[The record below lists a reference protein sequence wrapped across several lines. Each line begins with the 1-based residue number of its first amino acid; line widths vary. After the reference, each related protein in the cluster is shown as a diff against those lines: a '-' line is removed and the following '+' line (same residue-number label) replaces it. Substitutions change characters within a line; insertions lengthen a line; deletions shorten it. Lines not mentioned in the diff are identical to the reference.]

1 MSKKAILICV
11 SVIVILLI
19 GVAAAVSVLYSGTG
33 AGKGSIDDS
42 RYALFHAVPSDA
54 VAVIR
59 FDDLEK
65 MTDILSADM
74 PVAPFLESGTAEP
87 LKRFIMLLK
96 SSARMPLSS
105 SGTALS
111 LHYNGNLIPLL
122 VIDAGRAGS
131 GISEEADLIMDMA
144 DSTDMYSVFV
154 DCSDNLSHNSR
165 IDRRSV
171 LILSPSDLIAKSAQR
186 HLARNI
192 SITGS
197 EGFQRA
203 AQSVEGD
210 NLLFVSGKNIDKIT
224 DRLMSRKYRRYSSFL
239 ADVADWN
246 AFSIYSYGG
255 SHIYLKGASSCVDG
269 DADFINLLSSLQPAA
284 SEVSS
289 VLPSYTVFAASVPM
303 SDWQAYAAAYER
315 FLDARSGTARL
326 ESRQNTLRKR
336 TGTSPEDWAA
346 SLNIREVSVASFY
359 AGTDLEQVIM
369 VRTEPKKAYQFLFGD
384 SLSVRQ
390 YAPRVHEYKYQGYAA
405 SLFGPMYSLED
416 ETCFTFIDG
425 WVISGSAVAVGE
437 YVSGRA
443 LENTLK
449 SYMQD
454 AGLPD
459 RLSGKDRLFV
469 SYFSVTES
477 DDALA
482 RIFSSDFAASLSAS
496 AEGISYEPV
505 TLSVG
510 AVKSSAEISLELDK
524 VTVRKS
530 KPPVFERDTLIEV
543 PKGPFRVKN
552 SGTGRMNLFYQ
563 QDNMYLCLQEESGKG
578 IWGAPFDAPI
588 CGRAGTIDYFANGKL
603 QILFASGRKLYLI
616 DRLGRFV
623 NPFPIDLGKN
633 ILLGPD
639 IYDFNDSRRYNV
651 MVLHTDNTIDMYN
664 LQGQKPLQWK
674 GITAEE
680 TIKNLPEP
688 VKVGGRTYWVVRTSI
703 RTLIFPFY
711 GGESL
716 TPDTGDKM
724 IRTDSK
730 VVPSDG
736 SSVTV
741 TCYDGKEHRI
751 KL

>member
-1 MSKKAILICV
+1 
-11 SVIVILLI
+11 
-19 GVAAAVSVLYSGTG
+19 
-33 AGKGSIDDS
+33 
-42 RYALFHAVPSDA
+42 
-54 VAVIR
+54 
-59 FDDLEK
+59 
-65 MTDILSADM
+65 
-74 PVAPFLESGTAEP
+74 
-87 LKRFIMLLK
+87 
-96 SSARMPLSS
+96 
-105 SGTALS
+105 
-111 LHYNGNLIPLL
+111 
-122 VIDAGRAGS
+122 
-131 GISEEADLIMDMA
+131 MDMA
-144 DSTDMYSVFV
+144 DSTGRDSVFV

-269 DADFINLLSSLQPAA
+269 DADFMNLLSSLQPAA

-326 ESRQNTLRKR
+326 ESRQNALRKR

-390 YAPRVHEYKYQGYAA
+390 YAPRVHEYKYQGYVA

-449 SYMQD
+449 AYMQD

-482 RIFSSDFAASLSAS
+482 RVFSSDFAASLSAS

-563 QDNMYLCLQEESGKG
+563 QDNLYLCLQEEGGKG
-578 IWGAPFDAPI
+578 LWGVPFDAPI
-588 CGRAGTIDYFANGKL
+588 CGCAQTLDYYANGKL
-603 QILFASGRKLYLI
+603 QILFASGSKLYLI
-616 DRLGRFV
+616 DRLGHYV
-623 NPFPIDLGKN
+623 TNFPVDLGKR
-633 ILLGPD
+633 ILIGPD
-639 IYDFNDSRRYNV
+639 VYDFSGRKKYNV
-651 MVLHTDNTIDMYN
+651 MILHTDNTIEMYN
-664 LQGQKPLQWK
+664 LQGRRPPQWK
-674 GITAEE
+674 TITSSE
-680 TIKNLPEP
+680 TIKGLPERIR
-688 VKVGGRTYWVVRTSI
+688 VSGSTYWVVRTSI
-703 RTLIFPFY
+703 QTLIFGFY
-711 GGESL
+711 GGEPL
-716 TPDTGDKM
+716 TVFTGDRM
-724 IRTDSK
+724 IRPDSK
-730 VVPSDG
+730 ITPLDNG
-736 SSVTV
+736 SVEAV
-741 TCYDGKEHRI
+741 CYDGKRHTIRI
-751 KL
+751 VKE

>member
-269 DADFINLLSSLQPAA
+269 DADFMNLLSSLQPAA

-303 SDWQAYAAAYER
+303 SGLQ
-315 FLDARSGTARL
+315 G
-326 ESRQNTLRKR
+326 
-336 TGTSPEDWAA
+336 
-346 SLNIREVSVASFY
+346 
-359 AGTDLEQVIM
+359 
-369 VRTEPKKAYQFLFGD
+369 
-384 SLSVRQ
+384 LS
-390 YAPRVHEYKYQGYAA
+390 QGRI
-405 SLFGPMYSLED
+405 L
-416 ETCFTFIDG
+416 
-425 WVISGSAVAVGE
+425 SGSV
-437 YVSGRA
+437 
-443 LENTLK
+443 
-449 SYMQD
+449 
-454 AGLPD
+454 
-459 RLSGKDRLFV
+459 
-469 SYFSVTES
+469 
-477 DDALA
+477 
-482 RIFSSDFAASLSAS
+482 
-496 AEGISYEPV
+496 
-505 TLSVG
+505 
-510 AVKSSAEISLELDK
+510 
-524 VTVRKS
+524 
-530 KPPVFERDTLIEV
+530 
-543 PKGPFRVKN
+543 
-552 SGTGRMNLFYQ
+552 
-563 QDNMYLCLQEESGKG
+563 
-578 IWGAPFDAPI
+578 
-588 CGRAGTIDYFANGKL
+588 
-603 QILFASGRKLYLI
+603 
-616 DRLGRFV
+616 
-623 NPFPIDLGKN
+623 
-633 ILLGPD
+633 
-639 IYDFNDSRRYNV
+639 
-651 MVLHTDNTIDMYN
+651 
-664 LQGQKPLQWK
+664 QGQVRR
-674 GITAEE
+674 I
-680 TIKNLPEP
+680 
-688 VKVGGRTYWVVRTSI
+688 GR
-703 RTLIFPFY
+703 P
-711 GGESL
+711 
-716 TPDTGDKM
+716 
-724 IRTDSK
+724 
-730 VVPSDG
+730 
-736 SSVTV
+736 
-741 TCYDGKEHRI
+741 H
-751 KL
+751 